1 MNTAVRKEEAVKLLD
16 IYKTDAVNGG
26 AAASGNKDKCIYE
39 TAIIL
44 AKKRGETVFQF
55 ADRLGINEKDELQ
68 KLIQLWPDP
77 SGRNT
82 GNELA

>member
-16 IYKTDAVNGG
+16 IYKTDTVNGG
-26 AAASGNKDKCIYE
+26 AASGTKDKCIYG

-68 KLIQLWPDP
+68 KLILLWPDP